1 MEGRNDDG
9 WKDARLEGEGWK
21 GRMEGC
27 LPAFA
32 FVPFSLP
39 AFVVPTFL
47 PSCPEFLPSCPSAFC
62 LPVLHSTVYRPAVDG
77 AAAPLFSN
85 QRMTPPAPVQTI
97 SIRRS
102 PLMSAVTQPFIAA
115 FVSMRR

>member
-9 WKDARLEGEGWK
+9 WKDARMEGKGWK
-21 GRMEGC
+21 GRMKDAFRPSPSC
-27 LPAFA
+27 LPAFQLSS
-32 FVPFSLP
+32 FQ
-39 AFVVPTFL
+39 
-47 PSCPEFLPSCPSAFC
+47 PSCPPALNSCPPALLPFC

>member
-1 MEGRNDDG
+1 M
-9 WKDARLEGEGWK
+9 
-21 GRMEGC
+21 
-27 LPAFA
+27 
-32 FVPFSLP
+32 
-39 AFVVPTFL
+39 
-47 PSCPEFLPSCPSAFC
+47 
-62 LPVLHSTVYRPAVDG
+62 HSTAYRPAVDG

-115 FVSMRR
+115 FVSIIIWLDTLPFAVVLLLLGVAVVSSPLAGIGFVYAVAGANVVFDRKKPVE